1 MASNETKNPQ
11 TKFLLPTYSTW
22 SASWFQVFQGSSTV
36 FVDRCYNVDYKCRIS
51 VSFTTKTQVNMEEN
65 SVNFAKLAR
74 LLAFIHIITG
84 VLLLVF
90 GIADKLVQ
98 YKRQQESWVDCY
110 GIWTGI
116 WVSNI
121 FSLVMSSWRNYVFEK
136 HQRRTIFRTVK
147 HANVSRVGLDWPF
160 SRYRWIVR
168 LRRVTRWII
177 RWNGFNF
184 GWTILNGLN

>member
-1 MASNETKNPQ
+1 
-11 TKFLLPTYSTW
+11 
-22 SASWFQVFQGSSTV
+22 
-36 FVDRCYNVDYKCRIS
+36 
-51 VSFTTKTQVNMEEN
+51 MEEN

-116 WVSNI
+116 WVSHI
-121 FSLVMSSWRNYVFEK
+121 FSLVMSS
-136 HQRRTIFRTVK
+136 
-147 HANVSRVGLDWPF
+147 
-160 SRYRWIVR
+160 
-168 LRRVTRWII
+168 
-177 RWNGFNF
+177 
-184 GWTILNGLN
+184 